1 MTPVQ
6 TSSSRPS
13 AFMSLLARYVTG
25 QITDSQWQRLT
36 GILDAQGVSIG
47 ERMAFARFVNEA
59 MTEQPTWSPDQTV
72 GDEMTGLLTELRAS
86 RAA

>member
-6 TSSSRPS
+6 ASRAQPS

-25 QITDSQWQRLT
+25 QISDSQWHRLSRV
-36 GILDAQGVSIG
+36 LDAQGVTIG
-47 ERMAFARFVNEA
+47 ERMAYARFINEA
-59 MTEQPTWSPDQTV
+59 MTEQSTWTPDKQI

>member
-59 MTEQPTWSPDQTV
+59 MTEQPNWSPDQTV